1 MMKRL
6 WSFVLLMCMAASL
19 ATAQPQGNAG
29 ILGTYARIQV
39 AVADLPQSM
48 AWYARLGFFPVKGG
62 EKSDSVLTVSDNQ
75 TLLTLTTSK
84 VPSPVVVF
92 RNDNLKALY
101 DTLQALG
108 VRVQADLAGPTYRE
122 LRLTS
127 PAGIYILVRPSTVE
141 PALAISNSENIMCG
155 RLTEL
160 SINVQQIRQELN
172 WWTELGFS
180 ITRQGTEPY
189 IFGYV
194 SDGALTLSFHVN
206 KEIPSL
212 ALTYFAK
219 DMEQRIDRIKK
230 SGISAIDEIPTADNR
245 IANAIFKSDDGQ
257 LIMLFEEA
265 K

>member
-1 MMKRL
+1 MMQHIPIY
-6 WSFVLLMCMAASL
+6 LMALCLTVASAA
-19 ATAQPQGNAG
+19 AQSQPASGL
-29 ILGTYARIQV
+29 LGTFTRVQV

-48 AWYARLGFFPVKGG
+48 AWYARMGFFPTKGG
-62 EKSDSVLTVSDNQ
+62 EKSDSVMTLSDNQ
-75 TLLTLTTSK
+75 TLLSLTTSK

-108 VRVQADLAGPTYRE
+108 MRVQADLSGPTYRE

-127 PAGIYILVRPSTVE
+127 PAGVYVLVRPSTVE
-141 PALAISNSENIMCG
+141 QSQPLSRSENIMCG
-155 RLTEL
+155 KLTEL
-160 SINVQQIRQELN
+160 SINVQQYQRELD
-172 WWTELGFS
+172 WWTELGFG

-189 IFGYV
+189 TFGYV

-230 SGISAIDEIPTADNR
+230 SGIPTIDEIPTADNR
-245 IANAIFKSDDGQ
+245 IANAIFRSDDGQ
-257 LIMLFEEA
+257 LIMLFEEN